1 MKNTIPGEQGLTFE
15 EAIKELEDIVLTLE
29 EGTVS
34 LEQSLEL
41 YKRGIILIEFCNKQ
55 LTEAQGVVSLLS
67 RSRTGKLEEISIEVP
82 EKDEN

>member
-41 YKRGIILIEFCNKQ
+41 YKRGIILIEFCTN
-55 LTEAQGVVSLLS
+55 
-67 RSRTGKLEEISIEVP
+67 
-82 EKDEN
+82 N